1 MTPKIATH
9 MDQSGTADT
18 DFAALADQFLQ
29 SSRHLPPEGDQSWR
43 EQDAQRIF
51 SGHGKD
57 ETNQEPP
64 AAEDADPADGESDA
78 HYEPG
83 FPPLRPGVVLLSL
96 VLATGLM
103 FAVVVVSAPGI
114 LTAGFWNAPGSRS
127 APAPVDVAGA
137 APVVQAAIPH
147 AAETLRPSLADSG
160 KAASPPL
167 RAAAVQAATSH
178 RKIRIAQAPAKAPVA
193 KTLVAKVAGAKVP
206 AHTKRHRLP
215 PIGEAYF
222 ASHAP
227 AVAARKTASAEWK
240 AEVARWDELA
250 NQIRARRQ
258 NIKGD

>member
-1 MTPKIATH
+1 MTPKIAMH

-29 SSRHLPPEGDQSWR
+29 SSWHLPPEGDQSWR

-51 SGHGKD
+51 SGLGKD
-57 ETNQEPP
+57 EINQEPP
-64 AAEDADPADGESDA
+64 ATEDAGPADGESDT

-83 FPPLRPGVVLLSL
+83 FPPLRPGAVLLSL
-96 VLATGLM
+96 GLASGLM

-114 LTAGFWNAPGSRS
+114 LTAGFWNAPGSRA

-137 APVVQAAIPH
+137 APAVQAAIPH

-160 KAASPPL
+160 KAVSPPM
-167 RAAAVQAATSH
+167 RGAAVQPATSH
-178 RKIRIAQAPAKAPVA
+178 RKIRIAQAPAKAPAKRSVA
-193 KTLVAKVAGAKVP
+193 RISDAKVAAR
-206 AHTKRHRLP
+206 TKRHRLP

-227 AVAARKTASAEWK
+227 AVAAKKTASAEWK
-240 AEVARWDELA
+240 AEVARWDERA
-250 NQIRARRQ
+250 NQIRARRE